1 MEMAEIRQ
9 IARADIPRCV
19 EIIRESFATV
29 AAEFGITPENAPR
42 FTAFAAD
49 AARLEWQLN
58 EGRPMFAYVK
68 DGSIVGYYSLHV
80 QGDECELNNLCV
92 LPGYRHA
99 KIGEVMLLHALAE
112 AKRCGCTRINLGIV
126 EENIR
131 LRDWYTRYG
140 FNHTGTKKFD
150 FFPFTCGYMT
160 REITED

>member
-1 MEMAEIRQ
+1 MNIRVMTPADYDGVYSLWQNTPGMGLNNIDDTREGIEKYLYRNPTTCFVAE
-9 IARADIPRCV
+9 
-19 EIIRESFATV
+19 
-29 AAEFGITPENAPR
+29 
-42 FTAFAAD
+42 
-49 AARLEWQLN
+49 
-58 EGRPMFAYVK
+58 K

-112 AKRCGCTRINLGIV
+112 AKRCGCARMNLGIV